1 MIKFRTALAV
11 TAALI
16 AAPALAQQAAPAAAP
31 QTAPAA
37 PATAPTAPAAAGFTD
52 AEVTSFARAA
62 LAVDKVNKDTAIP
75 AADKG
80 KRLADAVTGA
90 GLAPERYN
98 AIATAQSS
106 DTALQKRIQDALV
119 AEQQAAAPAAAAPAT
134 APAATPTP
142 AASPTP
148 ATPR

>member
-16 AAPALAQQAAPAAAP
+16 AAPALAQEAAPTTTPAQAAPAA
-31 QTAPAA
+31 PAA
-37 PATAPTAPAAAGFTD
+37 SASFTD

-62 LAVDKVNKDTAIP
+62 LAVDKINKDTTIP

-80 KRLADAVTGA
+80 KQLADAVTGA

-98 AIATAQSS
+98 QIATAQGS

-119 AEQQAAAPAAAAPAT
+119 AEQQAATPASAT
-134 APAATPTP
+134 PAPAATPTP
-142 AASPTP
+142 SATPTP
-148 ATPR
+148 R